1 MLSGIIKSVG
11 LGATI
16 QTAEL
21 DDDSVTAPKIAGA
34 PANTYTQTYSTA
46 DRTIANPTAAAPG
59 DLVASSSGSGA
70 VWGASSEA
78 NFDKIGT
85 AVDALVADNL
95 DLRKA
100 VTALIDDLQT
110 IGLVG

>member
-21 DDDSVTAPKIAGA
+21 DNDSVTAPKIAGA

-46 DRTIANPTAAAPG
+46 DRTVANPTATAPG
-59 DLVASSSGSGA
+59 DLVATEGSG
-70 VWGASSEA
+70 WGANSEA

-85 AVDALVADNL
+85 AIDALVADNL
-95 DLRKA
+95 DLRQA
-100 VTALIDDLQT
+100 ISALIDDLQT

>member
-1 MLSGIIKSVG
+1 MISGIIKSVG

-46 DRTIANPTAAAPG
+46 DRTVANPTATAPG
-59 DLVASSSGSGA
+59 DLDATESSG
-70 VWGASSEA
+70 WGASSEA

-85 AVDALVADNL
+85 AIDALVADNL
-95 DLRKA
+95 DLRQA

-110 IGLVG
+110 TGVFG

>member
-46 DRTIANPTAAAPG
+46 DRTVANPTATAPG
-59 DLVASSSGSGA
+59 DLVATEGSG
-70 VWGASSEA
+70 WGANSEA

-85 AVDALVADNL
+85 AIDALVADNL
-95 DLRKA
+95 DLRQA
-100 VTALIDDLQT
+100 ISALIDDLQT